1 LEVNVPISFQPLRN
15 NILLSVE
22 PEPPKSSLLLTPSQT
37 EGLCRYAKVLSVGP
51 EVRFVKPGERV
62 LASLTAG
69 VELASGVVISEAAVY
84 AHVE

>member
-1 LEVNVPISFQPLRN
+1 VTISFQPLRN
-15 NILLSVE
+15 QILLSVE
-22 PEPPKSSLLLTPSQT
+22 PAPPRSALLDTPYQT
-37 EGLCRYAKVLSVGP
+37 EPLCRYAKVVAVGP

-84 AHVE
+84 AHVQ